1 MYFYKFTNSNKGI
14 VTTEQPL
21 TGGATKKITKNIGG
35 VHMEVLQQ
43 RDQIE
48 GLKFG
53 FTAISPDVAAQMDL
67 KVGDE
72 LPLELTDKAVKNRE
86 GEEIPNLY
94 WAH

>member
-14 VTTEQPL
+14 VTTDQPL
-21 TGGATKKITKNIGG
+21 NGGPTRKITKSIGG
-35 VHMEVLQQ
+35 VEMEVLQQ

-53 FTAISPDVAAQMDL
+53 FTAISPDVVAQMNL
-67 KVGDE
+67 QVGDE
-72 LPLELTDKAVKNRE
+72 LPLELTDKVVTNRE
-86 GEEIPNLY
+86 GEPIPNMY